1 VGRSFYGNLAAESL
15 SKWLVNELW
24 QRRTA
29 TPDHDSMERLLKQEE
44 ATFSKTVED
53 HRISADLPV
62 TLINT
67 LERKRQ
73 KGSQTVFAGFVLEIA
88 YSKVTLYQVG
98 DIKALIHN
106 SKPHPEL
113 VEAAAAGRWSS
124 GGQSLLR
131 LKRTFFENVDGLV
144 IKSDGVSD
152 DWGCTLDESALNS
165 EQFNL
170 MTDMRSPLDDVSF
183 IAVRCLQASTSLLPA
198 PTPSELL
205 SESSSE
211 TESEATLPEPAPA
224 DSHVVPAT
232 NGEIEQKEVQP
243 ACRQRNVKI
252 FMSGAASGAVLGVA
266 LTCLALF
273 ATGRLKKASVEG
285 KQVAQQ
291 SNLKPASE
299 KQSVAALDGGK
310 ITVEVKETEQKKFL
324 NEHTSSL
331 PPLISGNPTTVRD
344 EVIAHVSIK
353 NISVERIEF
362 AVDNKEKV
370 ATERAHDGD
379 QTSFFV
385 RLSGLAKSQ
394 TVTIR
399 LIDSQGNVIGEFHEQ
414 MRGREK
420 SGAANKDPFLGYHE
434 ISVTRAQ

>member
-1 VGRSFYGNLAAESL
+1 
-15 SKWLVNELW
+15 
-24 QRRTA
+24 
-29 TPDHDSMERLLKQEE
+29 
-44 ATFSKTVED
+44 
-53 HRISADLPV
+53 
-62 TLINT
+62 
-67 LERKRQ
+67 
-73 KGSQTVFAGFVLEIA
+73 
-88 YSKVTLYQVG
+88 
-98 DIKALIHN
+98 
-106 SKPHPEL
+106 
-113 VEAAAAGRWSS
+113 
-124 GGQSLLR
+124 
-131 LKRTFFENVDGLV
+131 
-144 IKSDGVSD
+144 
-152 DWGCTLDESALNS
+152 
-165 EQFNL
+165 
-170 MTDMRSPLDDVSF
+170 
-183 IAVRCLQASTSLLPA
+183 
-198 PTPSELL
+198 
-205 SESSSE
+205 
-211 TESEATLPEPAPA
+211 
-224 DSHVVPAT
+224 
-232 NGEIEQKEVQP
+232 
-243 ACRQRNVKI
+243 
-252 FMSGAASGAVLGVA
+252 
-266 LTCLALF
+266 
-273 ATGRLKKASVEG
+273 VEG